1 MDTSTA
7 DYYCRSGGGT
17 ADESL
22 SKMTSRPRRTRNI
35 SFLSLLVM
43 TCMTTSAK
51 AQQQCSCAPREYT
64 FKLDFSGTCPPLPP
78 PFPPNE
84 FFGAGVND
92 YTCSVG
98 DSPVQD
104 SNRDQTSRDPILR
117 RLINKEIDNAPLEE
131 LVPGLVPSTQNI
143 EDQVPVFISSI
154 QFIQQDR
161 KGNPIKTDMVNNKR
175 DGDTFRF
182 ISSIVTRPDQIP
194 YRITM
199 ALRGFNAANES
210 IQNTFT
216 IEFTNLC
223 GIPTFNSGEAIGW
236 VIFVSDGLCYCIQE
250 YSF

>member
-1 MDTSTA
+1 MGTSTTE
-7 DYYCRSGGGT
+7 YYCSSGGGT
-17 ADESL
+17 AVENL
-22 SKMTSRPRRTRNI
+22 STTTSRPRRTRNI
-35 SFLSLLVM
+35 TFLSLLVM
-43 TCMTTSAK
+43 TCMTTSAT
-51 AQQQCSCAPREYT
+51 AQQQQCSCAPREYT

-78 PFPPNE
+78 PFPPNDY
-84 FFGAGVND
+84 FGAGVND

-117 RLINKEIDNAPLEE
+117 RLTDKEVDNALLEE
-131 LVPGLVPSTQNI
+131 LLPDLVPSTQNI

-161 KGNPIKTDMVNNKR
+161 KGNPIRTDMVNNKR

-199 ALRGFNAANES
+199 VLRGFNAANES
-210 IQNTFT
+210 IQQLFT
-216 IEFTNLC
+216 IDFTNKC

-236 VIFVSDGLCYCIQE
+236 VIFVSVGLCYCI
-250 YSF
+250 

>member
-1 MDTSTA
+1 MGTSTTE
-7 DYYCRSGGGT
+7 YYCSSGGGT
-17 ADESL
+17 AVENL
-22 SKMTSRPRRTRNI
+22 STTTSRRPRRTRNI
-35 SFLSLLVM
+35 TFLSLLVM
-43 TCMTTSAK
+43 TCMTTSAT
-51 AQQQCSCAPREYT
+51 AQQQQCSCAPREYT

-78 PFPPNE
+78 PFPPNDY
-84 FFGAGVND
+84 FGAGVND

-117 RLINKEIDNAPLEE
+117 RLTDKEVDNALLEE
-131 LVPGLVPSTQNI
+131 LLPDLVPSTQNI

-161 KGNPIKTDMVNNKR
+161 KGNPIRTDMVNNKR

-199 ALRGFNAANES
+199 VLRGFNAANES
-210 IQNTFT
+210 IQQLFT
-216 IEFTNLC
+216 IDFTNKC

-236 VIFVSDGLCYCIQE
+236 VIFVSVGLCYCI
-250 YSF
+250 

>member
-1 MDTSTA
+1 
-7 DYYCRSGGGT
+7 
-17 ADESL
+17 
-22 SKMTSRPRRTRNI
+22 MTSI
-35 SFLSLLVM
+35 SISRIIFALWTIFLIS
-43 TCMTTSAK
+43 SAT
-51 AQQQCSCAPREYT
+51 AQQQQCSCGPREYT

-98 DSPVQD
+98 DSPVRQ
-104 SNRDQTSRDPILR
+104 LM
-117 RLINKEIDNAPLEE
+117 E
-131 LVPGLVPSTQNI
+131 LLPGEVLHTQNI
-143 EDQVPVFISSI
+143 ADQVPVFISSI
-154 QFIQQDR
+154 QFFQQDR
-161 KGNPIKTDMVNNKR
+161 EGNPIKIDTVNNKR

-216 IEFTNLC
+216 IEFTNKC
-223 GIPTFNSGEAIGW
+223 GIHTFNTGEAIGW
-236 VIFVSDGLCYCIQE
+236 VIFVSVGL
-250 YSF
+250 